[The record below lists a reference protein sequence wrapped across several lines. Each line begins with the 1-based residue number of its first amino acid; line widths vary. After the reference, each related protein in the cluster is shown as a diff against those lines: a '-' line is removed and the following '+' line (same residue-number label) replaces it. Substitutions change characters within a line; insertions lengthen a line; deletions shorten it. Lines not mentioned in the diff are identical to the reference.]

1 MILTGG
7 ALHFSFTKRTNAA
20 ENCVF
25 VGLYTDGRSRVNFV
39 KIRRLISLRLNML
52 RTVERH
58 YPSS

>member
-1 MILTGG
+1 MLQKT
-7 ALHFSFTKRTNAA
+7 
-20 ENCVF
+20 VF
-25 VGLYTDGRSRVNFV
+25 VGFYTDGRSRVNFV